1 MLCSKLLRVPPQIS
15 RLLRHSAG
23 LTPASEVPAYDIFF
37 NYIIGDNTLVVK
49 VFLVFIITL
58 LLSAV
63 FLITYFI
70 DSIFSSSF
78 GVIKLAIIK
87 AAIPAV
93 TFPRI
98 IGTSI
103 S

>member
-1 MLCSKLLRVPPQIS
+1 MPT
-15 RLLRHSAG
+15 H
-23 LTPASEVPAYDIFF
+23 DIFF

-58 LLSAV
+58 LLSAA
-63 FLITYFI
+63 FLIAYFI

-87 AAIPAV
+87 AATPAV
-93 TFPRI
+93 TFPKI